1 MFEKLLQVVPW
12 SDILLYISL
21 GLICCAL
28 LQKNSNFLDIRKVF
42 ADHFAIFDNSPL
54 QKFVIFIVPFLLSIS
69 AISTQLLTKDIVNN
83 LNIVLSILIS
93 MFFAILSILSSFTYK
108 STDPKTVTDVSLRKK
123 AEKYNKLLKQTFN
136 AVIFESVLS
145 IVVLI
150 LSFAQLFSNDFSETW
165 KLKVISLI
173 VYYLALVIVF
183 NILVVI
189 KRMKSLFETKTDN

>member
-42 ADHFAIFDNSPL
+42 TDHFAIFDNSPL
-54 QKFVIFIVPFLLSIS
+54 QKFVIFIVPFLLSFS

-165 KLKVISLI
+165 RLKVISLI

-189 KRMKSLFETKTDN
+189 KRMKSLFETKADN

>member
-42 ADHFAIFDNSPL
+42 TDHFAIFDNSPL
-54 QKFVIFIVPFLLSIS
+54 QKFVIFIVPFLLSFS

-108 STDPKTVTDVSLRKK
+108 STDPKTVADVSLRKK

-145 IVVLI
+145 IVVLV

-189 KRMKSLFETKTDN
+189 KRMKSLFETKADN

>member
-42 ADHFAIFDNSPL
+42 ADHVAIFDNSPL

-189 KRMKSLFETKTDN
+189 KRMKSLFETKADN

>member
-54 QKFVIFIVPFLLSIS
+54 QRIVIFIVPFLLSIS

-189 KRMKSLFETKTDN
+189 KRMKSLFETKADN

>member
-69 AISTQLLTKDIVNN
+69 AIYTQLLTKDIVNN

-136 AVIFESVLS
+136 AVILESLLS
-145 IVVLI
+145 LVVLI
-150 LSFAQLFSNDFSETW
+150 LSFAHLFSNDFSETW

>member
-54 QKFVIFIVPFLLSIS
+54 QKIVIFIVPFLLSIS

-189 KRMKSLFETKTDN
+189 KRMKSLFETKADN

>member
-1 MFEKLLQVVPW
+1 MFGY
-12 SDILLYISL
+12 ILDLAASIYTVIL
-21 GLICCAL
+21 CRLHRIFCGL
-28 LQKNSNFLDIRKVF
+28 
-42 ADHFAIFDNSPL
+42 PL
-54 QKFVIFIVPFLLSIS
+54 QKIVIFIVPFLLSIS

-108 STDPKTVTDVSLRKK
+108 STDPKTVTDVSLRKE

-189 KRMKSLFETKTDN
+189 KRMKSLFETKADN

>member
-69 AISTQLLTKDIVNN
+69 AVYTQLLTKDIVNN

-150 LSFAQLFSNDFSETW
+150 LSFAQLFSNNFSETW

>member
-189 KRMKSLFETKTDN
+189 KRMKSLFETKADN

>member
-12 SDILLYISL
+12 SDILLYMSL

-28 LQKNSNFLDIRKVF
+28 LQKNSNFMDIRKVF

-189 KRMKSLFETKTDN
+189 KRMKSLFETKADN

>member
-93 MFFAILSILSSFTYK
+93 LFFAILSILSSFTYK

-145 IVVLI
+145 RDYPIVQSTVLVFGAMF
-150 LSFAQLFSNDFSETW
+150 LLVN
-165 KLKVISLI
+165 LI
-173 VYYLALVIVF
+173 VDIMYGWVDPRIRTL
-183 NILVVI
+183 
-189 KRMKSLFETKTDN
+189 

>member
-42 ADHFAIFDNSPL
+42 TDHFVIFDNSPL

-189 KRMKSLFETKTDN
+189 KRMKSLFETKADN

>member
-173 VYYLALVIVF
+173 VYYLALIIVF

-189 KRMKSLFETKTDN
+189 KRMKSLFETKADN

>member
-54 QKFVIFIVPFLLSIS
+54 QKIVIFIVPFLLSIS

-183 NILVVI
+183 NFLVVI
-189 KRMKSLFETKTDN
+189 KRMKSLFETKADN

>member
-42 ADHFAIFDNSPL
+42 TDHFAIFDNSPL
-54 QKFVIFIVPFLLSIS
+54 QKFVIFIVPFLLSFS

-189 KRMKSLFETKTDN
+189 KRIKSLFETKADN

>member
-54 QKFVIFIVPFLLSIS
+54 QKIVIFIVPFLIPIS

-189 KRMKSLFETKTDN
+189 KRMKSLFETKADN